1 MRQIKLQI
9 ISRDTWDSRWEA
21 GSLSQQNMTAET
33 LNVKNT
39 NIEAQHP
46 LKYK

>member
-1 MRQIKLQI
+1 MRQVMLQI
-9 ISRDTWDSRWEA
+9 ISRDTWDNRWE
-21 GSLSQQNMTAET
+21 GGGLSSENMTTET
-33 LNVKNT
+33 LNVRNT